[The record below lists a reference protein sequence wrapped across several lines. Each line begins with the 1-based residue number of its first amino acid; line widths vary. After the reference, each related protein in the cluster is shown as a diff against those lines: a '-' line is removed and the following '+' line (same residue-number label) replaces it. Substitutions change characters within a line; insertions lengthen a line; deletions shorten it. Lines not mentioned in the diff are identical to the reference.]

1 MWTYSLDNSLDATE
15 ALDEGDVVTETYTA
29 RVTDEFGA
37 YVDQTIT
44 VTING
49 TNDVPVVSNDAAAL
63 AGSVTEAGSEDDGS
77 AVAGTSTVSGTLS
90 ATDVDDSASQTWTIE
105 GTPSTTYGTIA
116 IAAETGVWTYSLD
129 NSLDAT
135 EALDEGDVVT
145 ETYTARVTD
154 EFGAYVDQTITVTIN
169 GTNDVPVVSNDAAAL
184 AGSVT
189 EAGSE
194 DLHDGSAVAGT
205 STVSGTLSA
214 TDVDDS
220 ASQTW
225 TIEGTPSTT
234 YGTIAIAAETGVW
247 TYSLDNSLDATEALD
262 EGDVVTETYTARVTD
277 EFGAYVDQ
285 TITVTINGTNDVPVV
300 SNDAA
305 ALAGSVTE
313 AVSED
318 DGSAVAGTS
327 TVSGTLSATDVDDS
341 ASQTWTIEGTPSTT
355 YGTIAIAAET
365 GVWTYSLDNSLD
377 ATEALDEGDVVTETY
392 TARVTDE
399 FGAYVD
405 QTITVTINGTND
417 VPVVSNDAAALA
429 GSVTEAGS
437 EDDGS
442 AVAGTSTVSGTL
454 SATDVDDSASQ
465 TWTIEGTPSTTY
477 GTIAIAAETGVWT
490 YSLDNS
496 LDATEALD
504 EGEWS
509 PRPTPPASPMS
520 SAPTSIRPSRSR
532 STEPQRP
539 DVPVVSNDAAALAGS
554 VTEAGSEDDGSARG
568 TSTVS
573 GTLSATDVDDRR
585 QPAWTIEGRRPPTA
599 PSPSPPRPAC
609 GPTASTTAW
618 TRPRRSMK
626 ATETYTARVTDEFG
640 AYVDQTITVT
650 INGTN
655 DVPVVSNDAA
665 ALAGSVTEAGLRR

>member
-169 GTNDVPVVSNDAAAL
+169 GTNDVPVVSNDAGAL

-194 DLHDGSAVAGT
+194 DDGSAVAGT

-214 TDVDDS
+214 TDAMDDS

-247 TYSLDNSLDATEALD
+247 TYSLDNSLDATR
-262 EGDVVTETYTARVTD
+262 GAR
-277 EFGAYVDQ
+277 
-285 TITVTINGTNDVPVV
+285 
-300 SNDAA
+300 
-305 ALAGSVTE
+305 
-313 AVSED
+313 
-318 DGSAVAGTS
+318 
-327 TVSGTLSATDVDDS
+327 
-341 ASQTWTIEGTPSTT
+341 
-355 YGTIAIAAET
+355 
-365 GVWTYSLDNSLD
+365 
-377 ATEALDEGDVVTETY
+377 
-392 TARVTDE
+392 
-399 FGAYVD
+399 
-405 QTITVTINGTND
+405 
-417 VPVVSNDAAALA
+417 
-429 GSVTEAGS
+429 
-437 EDDGS
+437 
-442 AVAGTSTVSGTL
+442 
-454 SATDVDDSASQ
+454 
-465 TWTIEGTPSTTY
+465 
-477 GTIAIAAETGVWT
+477 
-490 YSLDNS
+490 
-496 LDATEALD
+496 
-504 EGEWS
+504 
-509 PRPTPPASPMS
+509 
-520 SAPTSIRPSRSR
+520 
-532 STEPQRP
+532 
-539 DVPVVSNDAAALAGS
+539 
-554 VTEAGSEDDGSARG
+554 
-568 TSTVS
+568 
-573 GTLSATDVDDRR
+573 
-585 QPAWTIEGRRPPTA
+585 
-599 PSPSPPRPAC
+599 
-609 GPTASTTAW
+609 
-618 TRPRRSMK
+618 
-626 ATETYTARVTDEFG
+626 
-640 AYVDQTITVT
+640 
-650 INGTN
+650 
-655 DVPVVSNDAA
+655 
-665 ALAGSVTEAGLRR
+665 

>member
-1 MWTYSLDNSLDATE
+1 MSSAPTSIN
-15 ALDEGDVVTETYTA
+15 GDVTE
-29 RVTDEFGA
+29 
-37 YVDQTIT
+37 

-169 GTNDVPVVSNDAAAL
+169 GTNDVPVVSNDAGAL

-189 EAGSE
+189 EAG
-194 DLHDGSAVAGT
+194 
-205 STVSGTLSA
+205 
-214 TDVDDS
+214 
-220 ASQTW
+220 
-225 TIEGTPSTT
+225 
-234 YGTIAIAAETGVW
+234 
-247 TYSLDNSLDATEALD
+247 
-262 EGDVVTETYTARVTD
+262 
-277 EFGAYVDQ
+277 
-285 TITVTINGTNDVPVV
+285 
-300 SNDAA
+300 
-305 ALAGSVTE
+305 
-313 AVSED
+313 SED

-504 EGEWS
+504 EG
-509 PRPTPPASPMS
+509 
-520 SAPTSIRPSRSR
+520 
-532 STEPQRP
+532 
-539 DVPVVSNDAAALAGS
+539 DVV
-554 VTEAGSEDDGSARG
+554 
-568 TSTVS
+568 
-573 GTLSATDVDDRR
+573 
-585 QPAWTIEGRRPPTA
+585 
-599 PSPSPPRPAC
+599 
-609 GPTASTTAW
+609 
-618 TRPRRSMK
+618 
-626 ATETYTARVTDEFG
+626 TETYTARVTDEFG

-650 INGTN
+650 ING
-655 DVPVVSNDAA
+655 
-665 ALAGSVTEAGLRR
+665 